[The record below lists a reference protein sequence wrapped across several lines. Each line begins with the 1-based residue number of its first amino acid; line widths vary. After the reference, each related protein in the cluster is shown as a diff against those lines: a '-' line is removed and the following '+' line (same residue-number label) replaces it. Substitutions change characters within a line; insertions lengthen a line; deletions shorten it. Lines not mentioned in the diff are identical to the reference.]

1 MLRSEW
7 ESLFA
12 GIDEENL
19 PPLSSQQLG
28 FGVEIPTVKTNMA
41 MDNFLLKV
49 GLFHCHV
56 NFRGCT
62 CVNFSNPYS
71 VHSQRFVE
79 ALHSS
84 GI

>member
-28 FGVEIPTVKTNMA
+28 FGVEILFLKTNMA
-41 MDNFLLKV
+41 MDHPLFEDVCPIVKM
-49 GLFHCHV
+49 GIFHCH
-56 NFRGCT
+56 G
-62 CVNFSNPYS
+62 
-71 VHSQRFVE
+71 
-79 ALHSS
+79 
-84 GI
+84 